1 MQKYPFVIYSNYTIY
16 LCCHLF
22 LPSFWLLDLGHFV
35 TSRKGAS
42 ENDMHETDHFDEI
55 KRNQDGNTDT

>member
-1 MQKYPFVIYSNYTIY
+1 MQNSRNVMQVKYTIY
-16 LCCHLF
+16 SCCHLF
-22 LPSFWLLDLGHFV
+22 LPSFWWLDLGHFIP
-35 TSRKGAS
+35 SRKGAS